1 MLCYVYYM
9 QCEAGMCICAIYAR
23 IVSKCENICFTDDTI
38 YTNRVH
44 DARLQADYV
53 HMRYTMW

>member
-1 MLCYVYYM
+1 M